1 MKNDNNS
8 YIFSGR
14 TKIKMKT
21 KKKQF
26 KINGFIAKK
35 RKKIGNH
42 LYGKKIEKTKD
53 EVKFNNDSQNIDD
66 W

>member
-1 MKNDNNS
+1 MTT
-8 YIFSGR
+8 IHIFFSGR

-21 KKKQF
+21 KKNNLKLMALSQ
-26 KINGFIAKK
+26 KNE
-35 RKKIGNH
+35 KKIGNH

-53 EVKFNNDSQNIDD
+53 KVKFNNDSQNIDD